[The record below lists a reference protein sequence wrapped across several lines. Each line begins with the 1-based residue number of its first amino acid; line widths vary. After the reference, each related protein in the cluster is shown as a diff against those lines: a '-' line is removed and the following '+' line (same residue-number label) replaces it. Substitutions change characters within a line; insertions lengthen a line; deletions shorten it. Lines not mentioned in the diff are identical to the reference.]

1 MQLALFRAQGNKV
14 SHASHP
20 LLFFV
25 FLIATPLDLP
35 HLAAISDDI
44 DIGVLDLT
52 HQSTSSSLPSLGIKT
67 IHQKHARHLSRS
79 KVRTREPEP

>member
-44 DIGVLDLT
+44 GVLDLT
-52 HQSTSSSLPSLGIKT
+52 HQSTSLSLPSLGINPPKACN
-67 IHQKHARHLSRS
+67 I
-79 KVRTREPEP
+79 PF